1 MKSVTKRIYLID
13 FSLAVLGYI
22 LFVLFDT
29 LNKKLTGSYHVSQII
44 FVNSISALLPIIL
57 FTQLRNG
64 WIKLKTVALEANPG
78 DIVLLSK
85 HTVHCSLPNISNNF
99 RISMDLRYHKS
110 GQPSGRDLLPNFC
123 VRSKNKKNI
132 KIYDFKQWLSIWE
145 KAKQRCLP
153 KKYTFKYQT
162 PTFKGKKR
170 DLVNLI

>member
-1 MKSVTKRIYLID
+1 L
-13 FSLAVLGYI
+13 
-22 LFVLFDT
+22 
-29 LNKKLTGSYHVSQII
+29 LNKL
-44 FVNSISALLPIIL
+44 N
-57 FTQLRNG
+57 
-64 WIKLKTVALEANPG
+64 TVALEANPG

-123 VRSKNKKNI
+123 VRSKNKRNI
-132 KIYDFKQWLSIWE
+132 KIHNFKQWLTIWE
-145 KAKQRCLP
+145 EAKLKCIP

-170 DLVNLI
+170 DLINLI